1 MKNALKLTA
10 KRRLNFSFNTLLN
23 KKLNIIYNKINDL
36 EKTRELLIREY
47 AMKLKERVLI
57 ELKKQERPQS
67 WLARKIG
74 LNHPNLR
81 ELFLVNKIDFKEP
94 KIARVL
100 GVDFEYLVGNRRSLQ
115 IKNLSEL

>member
-1 MKNALKLTA
+1 MKNELKLTA
-10 KRRLNFSFNTLLN
+10 KRRITFSFNTLLN
-23 KKLNIIYNKINDL
+23 KKLKIIYDKIEDL
-36 EKTRELLIREY
+36 EKTRELLVREY

-81 ELFLVNKIDFKEP
+81 DLFMINKVDFKEP

-115 IKNLSEL
+115 IKSINEL